1 MWYFIG
7 GFAFGILFGILFFIA
22 YGKKFKSVGELVVD
36 RSDEDGPFLFLQLH
50 ESLSRVEEKNE
61 VTLTVVHKNYIPQK

>member
-36 RSDEDGPFLFLQLH
+36 RSDEDGPFLFLELH
-50 ESLSRVEEKNE
+50 ERLSREKEKNE

>member
-7 GFAFGILFGILFFIA
+7 GFAFGILFGILFFVA

-36 RSDEDGPFLFLQLH
+36 RSDEDGPFLFLELY

-61 VTLTVVHKNYIPQK
+61 VILTVVHKNYIPQK

>member
-36 RSDEDGPFLFLQLH
+36 RSDEDGPFLFLELN

-61 VTLTVVHKNYIPQK
+61 VILTVVHKNYIPQK

>member
-36 RSDEDGPFLFLQLH
+36 GSDEDGPFLFLELH

>member
-36 RSDEDGPFLFLQLH
+36 RSDEDGPFLFWELH